1 MPSYTFRNKE
11 TGEIREDFLSIS
23 DHEKFLTENLEW
35 ETLILGAPLIS
46 FSTHTMKIDSG
57 FKDVLKNI
65 KSHHRGST
73 INV

>member
-1 MPSYTFRNKE
+1 MPSYTFRHKE
-11 TGEIREDFLSIS
+11 TGEILEDFMTIS
-23 DHEKFLTENLEW
+23 AHEQFLTENPQW
-35 ETLILGAPLIS
+35 ETLILAAPMIS
-46 FSTHTMKIDSG
+46 FSTHTMKVDQG